1 MFLLFWA
8 LGHEQGAGLEAAIFA
23 NSSHTTTTT
32 TTMILRTQ
40 RVRPIKINAH
50 SPYLNK

>member
-32 TTMILRTQ
+32 MILRTQ
-40 RVRPIKINAH
+40 RVRPIKFSLEHILTL
-50 SPYLNK
+50 SS